1 MEREKSRAEGL
12 LAEKEASLGRQRDEI
27 ERLNR
32 LVMQDNKKE
41 EEKRYYYDLYKVLY
55 GNLTV
60 LSPSPAFPV
69 GAGLPASS
77 RLRRL

>member
-1 MEREKSRAEGL
+1 M
-12 LAEKEASLGRQRDEI
+12 AEKEASLGRQRDEI

-32 LVMQDNKKE
+32 LVMQDSKKE
-41 EEKRYYYDLYKVLY
+41 EEKRYYYDLYKILF
-55 GNLTV
+55 GNLNI
-60 LSPSPAFPV
+60 LSPVPAFPV